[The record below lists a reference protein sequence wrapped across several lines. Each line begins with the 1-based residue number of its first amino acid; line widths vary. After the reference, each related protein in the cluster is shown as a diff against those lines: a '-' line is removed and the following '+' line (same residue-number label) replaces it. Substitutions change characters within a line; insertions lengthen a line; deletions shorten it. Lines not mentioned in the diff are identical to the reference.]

1 MKEEYYNKYIEEKDQ
16 PKYLSNQLNNVT
28 EERIM
33 QIHLFYFVLGWTNH
47 WINEQTLQERKPI
60 KTNKQTNKKI
70 KNIKTIMRYF
80 HSNKQTNKM
89 KQINQCMTK

>member
-1 MKEEYYNKYIEEKDQ
+1 MKEEYYNKYIEERDQ

-47 WINEQTLQERKPI
+47 
-60 KTNKQTNKKI
+60 
-70 KNIKTIMRYF
+70 
-80 HSNKQTNKM
+80 
-89 KQINQCMTK
+89 